1 MCASYEPATVPGARD
16 TAVNTTGVVKK
27 SLLRDWTMTTTAKEK
42 SKGKAVKNNLEK
54 KSQFKNFKKSRNV
67 GDLIICNKGI

>member
-1 MCASYEPATVPGARD
+1 
-16 TAVNTTGVVKK
+16 
-27 SLLRDWTMTTTAKEK
+27 MTTTAKEK